1 MGIGNNYRVERPS
14 TDLEDVGLHI
24 LPLTRCIKLQY
35 LFFFLSFNDLFYKMR
50 DWIQYSCMSLLL
62 LIILLLNIPLRNQL
76 PSQRG
81 RSTADAPYSQQ
92 SWAAELIYAQG
103 TSCMQPYTPQARELA
118 QEVGV
123 MGRAPTTAFPFSEPS
138 VHRDLSGR

>member
-1 MGIGNNYRVERPS
+1 MGNGHSYRVERQS

-103 TSCMQPYTPQARELA
+103 MSCMQPYTPQARELA

-123 MGRAPTTAFPFSEPS
+123 MGRAPTTALPS
-138 VHRDLSGR
+138 PAPSGHRSFR